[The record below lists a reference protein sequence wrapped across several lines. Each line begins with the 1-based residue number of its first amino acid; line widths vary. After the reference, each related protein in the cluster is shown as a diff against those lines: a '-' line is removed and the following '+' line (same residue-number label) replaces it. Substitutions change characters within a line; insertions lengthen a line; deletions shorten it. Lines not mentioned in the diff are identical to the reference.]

1 MERKR
6 EKNNTSQ
13 SLGVFRSEAKNGSSL
28 SPIPCKVDRE
38 KKRGCARAPD
48 IRTVVRDQIAS
59 FDDLR
64 IVEGVFHVV
73 VQVFA
78 AHFGARVR
86 VSILERVFCRRRTS
100 FEPFFFI
107 YKIRETFGEKVA
119 SFTSRLRR
127 RADRN
132 RMIHARRRKAAVFEY
147 SVDARWWSFFR
158 CGSRGG
164 RQRGVSGEKQ
174 FFCGEKPLPFGEEIG
189 PFFLD
194 RKENAKYYC
203 EKSRKDGFWRLVSRT
218 KSMTKI

>member
-158 CGSRGG
+158 CGSRGSSKRRLRGKTNFLWGKTSPFWG
-164 RQRGVSGEKQ
+164 RNWTI
-174 FFCGEKPLPFGEEIG
+174 FFG
-189 PFFLD
+189 PKRE
-194 RKENAKYYC
+194 RKI
-203 EKSRKDGFWRLVSRT
+203 LL
-218 KSMTKI
+218 

>member
-1 MERKR
+1 MSFARRSK
-6 EKNNTSQ
+6 KWVFSLPNNTNGVQ
-13 SLGVFRSEAKNGSSL
+13 SRS
-28 SPIPCKVDRE
+28 R
-38 KKRGCARAPD
+38 KKKEDALLRAPD

-100 FEPFFFI
+100 FEPFFI

-132 RMIHARRRKAAVFEY
+132 RMIHARRRKAAVFEC

-174 FFCGEKPLPFGEEIG
+174 FYFCGEKPLPFGEEFWTI
-189 PFFLD
+189 FLD
-194 RKENAKYYC
+194 RKKNAKDYC
-203 EKSRKDGFWRLVSRT
+203 EKWRKDDGFWRFLVSRT